1 MSRDHAP
8 DSPHQQAAHREAAC
22 LHPLSSRSAGGWGV
36 TRPTPRS
43 EPENRI
49 REPLYDCLVKG
60 NRHFKGEMHA
70 NQYVYSKN
78 CVCTHVYMDLALN
91 TDFLSNW

>member
-1 MSRDHAP
+1 M
-8 DSPHQQAAHREAAC
+8 
-22 LHPLSSRSAGGWGV
+22 
-36 TRPTPRS
+36 
-43 EPENRI
+43 

-91 TDFLSNW
+91 TDFLSN